1 MGRIN
6 GANSDY
12 KRVGNGIQEVLSNP
26 IFLKI
31 YICPNEQLNP
41 LEEPKDGKKVCE
53 GNSCPDHSLAGH
65 AMIHLNQ
72 ETGVEIMAGE
82 KNRILVKQN
91 GDIELGQEGA
101 GKARITLKADGTIIM
116 EASTVSIN
124 GNLAVSGSYPG
135 Q

>member
-1 MGRIN
+1 
-6 GANSDY
+6 
-12 KRVGNGIQEVLSNP
+12 
-26 IFLKI
+26 
-31 YICPNEQLNP
+31 
-41 LEEPKDGKKVCE
+41 
-53 GNSCPDHSLAGH
+53 
-65 AMIHLNQ
+65 MIHLNQ

>member
-1 MGRIN
+1 MARIN

-12 KRVGNGIQEVLSNP
+12 KRVGDSIKEDLSNP

-41 LEEPKDGKKVCE
+41 LEEPKDGKEVCE
-53 GNSCPDHSLAGH
+53 GNFCPNHILDGH

-72 ETGVEIMAGE
+72 QTGVEIMAGE
-82 KNRILVKQN
+82 KNRILIKQN

-116 EASTVSIN
+116 EATTVSIN